1 MTNFF
6 WYSSGQ
12 FKSKSVLNNKILCEV
27 PPSHLKLF
35 WKLTESTG
43 LTADNALFGILRN
56 LHPSGNSPFPECCSC
71 IAPSF
76 SASGKAEMKGNG
88 QYKCL
93 HDIIIKSVT
102 CQNLCLTG
110 WAHLARSHM
119 CVNYS
124 KKTNKMSILKTNPT
138 NRKWLSSCDKMFIR
152 KCFYTIQNISCL

>member
-12 FKSKSVLNNKILCEV
+12 FKSKSVLNNEILHEV
-27 PPSHLKLF
+27 PPSLLKLF
-35 WKLTESTG
+35 WKLTEITE

-56 LHPSGNSPFPECCSC
+56 LHPSGNSQFPECCTRT
-71 IAPSF
+71 APSF
-76 SASGKAEMKGNG
+76 IAPDKVEMKRNG
-88 QYKCL
+88 RYKIL
-93 HDIIIKSVT
+93 HDIIIKCVT

-110 WAHLARSHM
+110 WTHLARCHM

-124 KKTNKMSILKTNPT
+124 KKANKMSIVKTNPT
-138 NRKWLSSCDKMFIR
+138 NRKWLSSCDKTFIR